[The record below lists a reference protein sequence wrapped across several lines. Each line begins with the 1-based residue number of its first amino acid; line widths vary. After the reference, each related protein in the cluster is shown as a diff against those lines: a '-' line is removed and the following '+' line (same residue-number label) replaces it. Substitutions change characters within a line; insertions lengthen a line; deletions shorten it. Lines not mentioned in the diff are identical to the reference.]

1 MLYFCN
7 PILIKQTNK
16 QTLFVN
22 CLITGFISFK
32 MNITR
37 ENVDALNAVVKVNI
51 AKEDY
56 SDKVEKILINYRK
69 TANIPGFRKG
79 HVPMGMVK
87 KQYGKAVLVDEVN
100 KLLQDAL
107 NKYLTEE
114 KLDVLGQ
121 PLPKTQDRID
131 WEADVFSFEF
141 ELGLAPEFEVNLK
154 GKNAI
159 TRYNIVADAKM
170 IDEQIERIQKQY
182 GKLISQNAVEKQS
195 EITGTFKNEER
206 EIENKVTLT
215 LDKFK
220 GKAIEKQFIGAKV
233 GDVILLKTKG
243 LYDDDHE
250 LMHAL
255 KLGHDDVHGLDI
267 EVTFEISEINTRELA
282 DLDQDLFDK
291 LFGKDVVKSVTEL
304 KDKIK
309 DDAEKQFAQQA
320 DQKLLNDVTEY
331 LVENTKFDLPAEF
344 LQKWMQTASEQPL
357 DSHQAK
363 EEYQKSEKSLRYQ
376 LIEGKLITDNS
387 IQVTMDDIRN
397 HSREMIKAQ
406 MAQFGQ
412 LNPSD
417 KELDDIAARILSNQ
431 EEARRISEQLIS
443 QKLLALYKEKANLKV
458 KELSYENFVKEVY
471 GDK

>member
-1 MLYFCN
+1 
-7 PILIKQTNK
+7 
-16 QTLFVN
+16 
-22 CLITGFISFK
+22 

-37 ENVDALNAVVKVNI
+37 ENVDALNAVVKVDI

-56 SDKVEKILINYRK
+56 SAKVEKILTDYRK

-121 PLPKTQDRID
+121 PLPKPQDAINWD
-131 WEADVFSFEF
+131 ADTLSFEF
-141 ELGLAPEFEVNLK
+141 ELGLAPEFEVNLQSK
-154 GKNAI
+154 DPI
-159 TRYNIVADAKM
+159 TQYNIVADDKM
-170 IDEQIERIQKQY
+170 IDEQVERIQKQY
-182 GKLISQNAVEKQS
+182 GKLISQTEVEKDS
-195 EITGTFKNEER
+195 EITGVFKNEDK

-220 GKAIEKQFIGAKV
+220 EKATEKLFLGAKA
-233 GDVILLKTKG
+233 GDVISLQTKG
-243 LYDDDHE
+243 LYDDEHE

-267 EVTFEISEINTRELA
+267 EVTFTISEINKRELA

-291 LFGKDVVKSVTEL
+291 LFGKDVVKSVTEV
-304 KDKIK
+304 KEKIK
-309 DDAEKQFAQQA
+309 EDAEKQFAQQA

-331 LVENTKFDLPAEF
+331 LVENTKFDLPASF
-344 LQKWMQTASEQPL
+344 LQKWLQTAGEQPL
-357 DSHQAK
+357 DSEQAK
-363 EEYQKSEKSLRYQ
+363 EEYEKSEKSLRYQ
-376 LIEGKLITDNS
+376 LIEGKLITDND
-387 IQVTMDDIRN
+387 IKVTMDDIKN
-397 HSREMIKAQ
+397 HAREMIKAQ

-431 EEARRISEQLIS
+431 DEARRISEQLVS
-443 QKLLALYKEKANLKV
+443 QKLLSLYKEKANLKV

-471 GDK
+471 GHK

>member
-1 MLYFCN
+1 
-7 PILIKQTNK
+7 
-16 QTLFVN
+16 
-22 CLITGFISFK
+22 

-37 ENVDALNAVVKVNI
+37 ENIDALNAVVKVDI

-56 SDKVEKILINYRK
+56 SDKVEKILTDYRK

-121 PLPKTQDRID
+121 PLPKQQDDID
-131 WEADVFSFEF
+131 WDGDNFSFEF
-141 ELGLAPEFEVNLK
+141 ELGLAPEFSVDIK
-154 GKNAI
+154 SKKAI
-159 TRYNIVADAKM
+159 THYNIVADDKM
-170 IDEQIERIQKQY
+170 IDEQVERIQKQY
-182 GKLISQNAVEKQS
+182 GKIVSQDTVEKDS
-195 EITGTFKNEER
+195 EITGTFKNEDKD
-206 EIENKVTLT
+206 IDNTVTLT

-220 GKAIEKQFIGAKV
+220 GKATEKKFIGAKV
-233 GDVILLKTKG
+233 GDVITLKTKG
-243 LYDDDHE
+243 LYEDDHE

-255 KLGHDDVHGLDI
+255 KVAHDDAHGLDI
-267 EVTFEISEINTRELA
+267 EVTFTITEINKRELA
-282 DLDQDLFDK
+282 DLDQELFDK
-291 LFGKDVVKSVTEL
+291 LFGKDTVKSVTEL

-309 DDAEKQFAQQA
+309 EDAEKQFVQQS

-331 LVENTKFDLPAEF
+331 LVDNTKFDLPAEF
-344 LQKWMQTASEQPL
+344 LTKWMQVAGEKEMDEAT
-357 DSHQAK
+357 AK
-363 EEYQKSEKSLRYQ
+363 EEYEKSEKSLRYQ
-376 LIEGKLITDNS
+376 LIEAKIMEEYGVKVDFEDVKNS
-387 IQVTMDDIRN
+387 AKN
-397 HSREMIKAQ
+397 MIKMQ

-417 KELDDIAARILSNQ
+417 KELDDIAARVLSNQ
-431 EEARRISEQLIS
+431 DEVRRISEQVVS
-443 QKLLALYKEKANLKV
+443 QKLLELYKEKANIKT
-458 KELSYENFVKEVY
+458 KELSYDKFVKEVY

>member
-1 MLYFCN
+1 
-7 PILIKQTNK
+7 
-16 QTLFVN
+16 
-22 CLITGFISFK
+22 

-37 ENVDALNAVVKVNI
+37 ENVDALNAVVKVDI

-56 SDKVEKILINYRK
+56 SAKVEKILTDYRK

-79 HVPMGMVK
+79 QVPMGMVK

-121 PLPKTQDRID
+121 PLPKPQDAINWD
-131 WEADVFSFEF
+131 AETLSFEF
-141 ELGLAPEFEVNLK
+141 ELGLAPEFEVDLK
-154 GKNAI
+154 AKDAI
-159 TRYNIVADAKM
+159 TQYHIIADDKM
-170 IDEQIERIQKQY
+170 INEQIERIQKQY
-182 GKLISQNAVEKQS
+182 GKLISQTAVEKDS

-206 EIENKVTLT
+206 DIENKVTLT

-220 GKAIEKQFIGAKV
+220 GKATEKQFIGAKV
-233 GDVILLKTKG
+233 GDVITLQTKG

-267 EVTFEISEINTRELA
+267 EVSFTIAEINTRELA
-282 DLDQDLFDK
+282 DLDQELFDK
-291 LFGKDVVKSVTEL
+291 LFGKDAVKSVTEL

-309 DDAEKQFAQQA
+309 EDAEKQFAQQA

-331 LVENTKFDLPAEF
+331 LVENTKFDLPADF
-344 LQKWMQTASEQPL
+344 LQKWMQTAGEQPL
-357 DSHQAK
+357 DRDQAK
-363 EEYQKSEKSLRYQ
+363 EEYEKSEKSLRYQ
-376 LIEGKLITDNS
+376 LIEGKLITDNN
-387 IQVTMDDIRN
+387 IQITMDDIKN

-412 LNPSD
+412 MNPSD

-431 EEARRISEQLIS
+431 EEARRISEQLVS

-471 GDK
+471 GHK